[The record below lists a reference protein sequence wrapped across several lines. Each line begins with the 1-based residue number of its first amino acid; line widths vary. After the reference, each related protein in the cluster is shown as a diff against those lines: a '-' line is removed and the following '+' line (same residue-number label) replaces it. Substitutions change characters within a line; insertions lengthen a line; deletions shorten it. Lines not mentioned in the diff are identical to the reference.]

1 MKAAPFYFVWPQSVA
16 DACDIFSAA
25 TEIISFHLFS
35 ELNNQNDI
43 NKKDDI
49 RGVFSFFFSYCI
61 LVSSA
66 FQFCQHCH
74 SMTILK
80 IITCFKALFDLHL
93 SNANN
98 ITDNCF
104 EYAFLYQFTDNQIH
118 SSIETQ
124 LSSVTSAYQNS
135 QST

>member
-1 MKAAPFYFVWPQSVA
+1 MPMTF
-16 DACDIFSAA
+16 FSAA

-43 NKKDDI
+43 NKKDNI
-49 RGVFSFFFSYCI
+49 QLFLSFFFFSSYFI
-61 LVSSA
+61 LVSSS

-80 IITCFKALFDLHL
+80 IITCFKALFDLRL

-104 EYAFLYQFTDNQIH
+104 EYALLYQFTDNQIH
-118 SSIETQ
+118 SCNETQ

-135 QST
+135 QSR